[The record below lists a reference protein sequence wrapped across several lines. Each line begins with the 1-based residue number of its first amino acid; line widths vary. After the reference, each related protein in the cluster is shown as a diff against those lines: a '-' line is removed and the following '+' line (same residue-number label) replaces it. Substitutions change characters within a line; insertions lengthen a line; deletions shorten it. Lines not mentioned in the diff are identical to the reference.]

1 MSILLQYQTAVT
13 IAQDLIGRD
22 DDGGRD
28 PAKIRQPIMHGAF
41 GKQIMDHG
49 KAIGII
55 PLKINKNS
63 GLQQNPV

>member
-1 MSILLQYQTAVT
+1 
-13 IAQDLIGRD
+13 
-22 DDGGRD
+22 
-28 PAKIRQPIMHGAF
+28 MHGAF